1 MSNGNLLKDC
11 FKSRLY
17 STRVTVSST
26 RSTSEERACMKKRIK
41 KEEPQSAVAGA
52 IRERRS
58 RKYVNNACALG
69 TQKTSLDVINLV

>member
-1 MSNGNLLKDC
+1 MVTYEETVC
-11 FKSRLY
+11 KSRLY
-17 STRVTVSST
+17 SSRVAVSST
-26 RSTSEERACMKKRIK
+26 CSTSEKKGMHEKRIK

-69 TQKTSLDVINLV
+69 TQKTSLNVINLV